1 LVSPPSGEID
11 DAGLIEN
18 DGDVD
23 SFLFTTTTGGALNIA
38 IDPVELG
45 PSLDLVA
52 ELYDDTH
59 SLLKSSIPADDL
71 NATLTSTVAAGTFT
85 IRISNTSK
93 GDPLADG
100 YTGYA
105 TLGEYTLACRPLV
118 RVLSSDPDE
127 IEFRHEIHVTSDG
140 DNYGRVVR
148 AFLIP
153 PISGNYTFSHSSDHQ
168 GWTTLTPAEVTIL
181 TTTPVDAFHDLP
193 TVEIPFPGSH
203 CFLRLGVD

>member
-1 LVSPPSGEID
+1 M
-11 DAGLIEN
+11 
-18 DGDVD
+18 
-23 SFLFTTTTGGALNIA
+23 TGVQTCALPI
-38 IDPVELG
+38 
-45 PSLDLVA
+45 
-52 ELYDDTH
+52 
-59 SLLKSSIPADDL
+59 
-71 NATLTSTVAAGTFT
+71 
-85 IRISNTSK
+85 
-93 GDPLADG
+93 
-100 YTGYA
+100 
-105 TLGEYTLACRPLV
+105 CPLV